1 MTYGCQIVTAPLK
14 TVDNSGDIA
23 VIMADIGRRTK
34 AAARVL
40 ALAPATQKDAALAA
54 MAQAIRSATG
64 EILEANAD
72 DVAEAKSG
80 GATPAFVDRLQL
92 DAKRV
97 AAMAEGVDVV
107 RGLRDPVGM
116 VMDSWTRP
124 NGLRIERVRVPLG
137 VIGVIYES
145 RPNVT
150 ADAGAL
156 ALKAGN
162 AVILRGGSESFRS
175 ARAIHRALVAGLTA
189 VDLPH
194 DAIAL
199 VPTRDRAAVGEM
211 LRGLD
216 GAIDVL
222 VPRGGKGLVA
232 RVQAEAHVP
241 VFAHLDGN
249 CHIYVDGAAELAM
262 AKTILLNAKMRRTG
276 VCGAAETLLV
286 DRACATTHLAPL
298 VVMLLDAGCE
308 VRGDADTRKIDPRVK
323 PASEADWST
332 EYLDAIIAAKV
343 VDGVD
348 GAIAHIEGHGS
359 HHTDA
364 IVTQD
369 RSAAERFLANVDSA
383 IVLHNASTQ
392 FADGGEFGFG
402 AEIGIATGRLHARGP
417 VGVEQLTT
425 FKYRVHGSGQIR
437 P

>member
-1 MTYGCQIVTAPLK
+1 MTAPLK

-54 MAQAIRSATG
+54 MAQAIRNTTG

-156 ALKAGN
+156 TLKAGN

-194 DAIAL
+194 DAIA
-199 VPTRDRAAVGEM
+199 
-211 LRGLD
+211 
-216 GAIDVL
+216 
-222 VPRGGKGLVA
+222 
-232 RVQAEAHVP
+232 
-241 VFAHLDGN
+241 
-249 CHIYVDGAAELAM
+249 
-262 AKTILLNAKMRRTG
+262 
-276 VCGAAETLLV
+276 
-286 DRACATTHLAPL
+286 
-298 VVMLLDAGCE
+298 
-308 VRGDADTRKIDPRVK
+308 
-323 PASEADWST
+323 
-332 EYLDAIIAAKV
+332 
-343 VDGVD
+343 
-348 GAIAHIEGHGS
+348 
-359 HHTDA
+359 
-364 IVTQD
+364 
-369 RSAAERFLANVDSA
+369 
-383 IVLHNASTQ
+383 
-392 FADGGEFGFG
+392 
-402 AEIGIATGRLHARGP
+402 
-417 VGVEQLTT
+417 
-425 FKYRVHGSGQIR
+425 
-437 P
+437 

>member
-1 MTYGCQIVTAPLK
+1 VKAPLK
-14 TVDNSGDIA
+14 TVDNSGDIG
-23 VIMADIGRRTK
+23 VIMGDIGRRAK
-34 AAARVL
+34 AAARVM
-40 ALAPATQKDAALAA
+40 ALAPEEQKDAALAA
-54 MAQAIRSATG
+54 MAAAIRNAAA
-64 EILEANAD
+64 EILDANTD
-72 DVAEAKSG
+72 DVAEAKTG
-80 GATPAFVDRLQL
+80 GATAAFVDRLQL
-92 DAKRV
+92 DERRV
-97 AAMAEGVDVV
+97 AAMADGVDVV
-107 RGLRDPVGM
+107 RALPDPVGT

-150 ADAGAL
+150 ADAGTL

-175 ARAIHRALVAGLTA
+175 ARAIHRALSAGLA
-189 VDLPH
+189 AAGLPH

-262 AKTILLNAKMRRTG
+262 AKTILLNAKLRRTG

-286 DRACATTHLAPL
+286 DRACAATHLAPL
-298 VVMLLDAGCE
+298 VVMLLEAGCE
-308 VRGDADTRKIDPRVK
+308 VRGDPETRKIDPRVK
-323 PASEADWST
+323 PASESDWST

-369 RSAAERFLANVDSA
+369 RAAAEKFLTNVDSA

-425 FKYRVHGSGQIR
+425 FKYRIHGSGQIR

>member
-1 MTYGCQIVTAPLK
+1 MG
-14 TVDNSGDIA
+14 
-23 VIMADIGRRTK
+23 DIGRRAK
-34 AAARVL
+34 AAARVM
-40 ALAPATQKDAALAA
+40 ALAPEEQKDAALAA
-54 MAQAIRSATG
+54 MAAAIRNAAG
-64 EILEANAD
+64 EILDANTD
-72 DVAEAKSG
+72 DVAEAETG
-80 GATPAFVDRLQL
+80 GATAAFVDRLQL
-92 DAKRV
+92 DERRV
-97 AAMAEGVDVV
+97 AAMADGVGVV
-107 RGLRDPVGM
+107 RALPDPVGT

-175 ARAIHRALVAGLTA
+175 ARAIHRALSAGLA
-189 VDLPH
+189 AAGLPH

-262 AKTILLNAKMRRTG
+262 AKTILLNAKLRRTG

-286 DRACATTHLAPL
+286 DRACAATHLAPL

-308 VRGDADTRKIDPRVK
+308 VRGDPETRKIDPQVK
-323 PASEADWST
+323 PASESDWST

-364 IVTQD
+364 IVTQN
-369 RSAAERFLANVDSA
+369 RAAADKFLTNVDSA

-425 FKYRVHGSGQIR
+425 FKYRIHGSGQIR